1 MNIIRKKIIIFGK
14 ECDADLM
21 SFDKSDKYE
30 WKKLWDAWKQL
41 RDKAIEYHFR
51 GPNLLEGISE
61 TAFCLYKETSKRV
74 LKVHG
79 KGCNASAD
87 TYDIKKLRAEQI
99 KATSVEEDLT
109 SFGPKSKWDDLYF
122 LDFYKDGALD
132 GSFDVYLI
140 DSELIY
146 NRIVHKKNN
155 ETFRDQQN
163 QKRRPRLSIKEIIK
177 EYKIKPIDTNIK
189 VWE

>member
-1 MNIIRKKIIIFGK
+1 MKIIKKKIILFGK
-14 ECDADLM
+14 ECEADLM
-21 SFDKSDKYE
+21 TFDKNDRKE

-41 RDKAIEYHFR
+41 RDKALEYHFR

-61 TAFCLYKETSKRV
+61 TAFCLYKESSKRV

-87 TYDIKKLRAEQI
+87 TYDINKLRAEQI

-122 LDFYKDGALD
+122 LDFYRDGALD

-177 EYKIKPIDTNIK
+177 EYKIEPIDINIK